1 MHRTLSKDGFAA
13 VRGDDGPASGHTSD
27 NPVYHQLKKL
37 VIDYS
42 FLPGEP
48 LPVAE
53 LGDRFGVSGTP
64 VREALNRLRA
74 EALILSI
81 PHKGFFAKGL
91 DFQEIGDLYRLAFVL
106 IRYSIQRY
114 PAKCAA
120 PQITDVPLAG
130 AAAPGTPHQANS
142 TAAAR
147 AALIED
153 FYRRVIAV
161 SQNEAMMGVVENFI
175 DRTHYIRR
183 RNLDTPERADEI
195 IDRFDAFT
203 AYLRRHDTD
212 RAVACL
218 EQLLERK
225 LEMKLSFPI
234 RNLGR
239 TFPSAGQSA

>member
-1 MHRTLSKDGFAA
+1 MR
-13 VRGDDGPASGHTSD
+13 DDEEPASGHTSD

-37 VIDYS
+37 VIDCS

-74 EALILSI
+74 EALILSV

-91 DFQEIGDLYRLAFVL
+91 DFQEIGDLYRLAFLL
-106 IRYSIQRY
+106 IRYSIQHH
-114 PAKCAA
+114 PAQCAA
-120 PQITDVPLAG
+120 PQVTDLPLTWV
-130 AAAPGTPHQANS
+130 AAPGKPNQDS

-147 AALIED
+147 TALIEE
-153 FYRRVIAV
+153 FYRRVVAV
-161 SQNEAMMGVVENFI
+161 SQNEAMMSVLENFI
-175 DRTHYIRR
+175 DRTHYVRR
-183 RNLDTPERADEI
+183 LDLQAPERAKEI
-195 IDRFDAFT
+195 IDRFNAFT
-203 AYLRRHDTD
+203 AYLRRQDTD
-212 RAVACL
+212 NAVSCL

-225 LEMKLSFPI
+225 LEMKLSLPI

-239 TFPSAGQSA
+239 SSRPAGQRM